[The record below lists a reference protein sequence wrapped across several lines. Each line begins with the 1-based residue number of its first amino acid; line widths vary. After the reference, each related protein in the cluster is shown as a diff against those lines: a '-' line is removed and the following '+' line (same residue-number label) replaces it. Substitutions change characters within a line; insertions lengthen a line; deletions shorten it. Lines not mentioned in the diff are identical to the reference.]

1 MEAGGT
7 KEFDAALSWESSEN
21 LGAGEE
27 SRNGSKVND
36 FRSVLTG
43 EHLPSGIAGGGIV
56 NWEMVGW

>member
-7 KEFDAALSWESSEN
+7 KGFEAALSWESSEN

-36 FRSVLTG
+36 LRSVLTG
-43 EHLPSGIAGGGIV
+43 GDLCSGMAGGGIV

>member
-7 KEFDAALSWESSEN
+7 KGFEAALSWESSEN
-21 LGAGEE
+21 LGVGEE

-43 EHLPSGIAGGGIV
+43 EHLRSVMAGGGIV
-56 NWEMVGW
+56 NWVMVGW